1 MTCVPRL
8 LPGFLFAYRPMLSYN
23 VRHMNNTKE
32 ITMPT
37 ASFTTRIDSDLKKSL
52 ERIAEYEDRSAS
64 WVANR
69 AIKAF
74 VEEREATRALVNT
87 GLELVERGTQGVPSG
102 AIHQWLKDD
111 EAKPF
116 PKSDS

>member
-1 MTCVPRL
+1 
-8 LPGFLFAYRPMLSYN
+8 
-23 VRHMNNTKE
+23 MNNTKE

-87 GLELVERGTQGVPSG
+87 GLELVERGTQGVSSG